1 VTQNIRRLLPVLALT
16 VFTSNLGNGIIAPL
30 LPIYAKE
37 LGASGVWLG
46 IIFAG
51 TSIASA
57 LLMPVTGRLSDKRG
71 RKLFLALGVGGL
83 TVVSFAYV
91 WAHSVGGL
99 TIIRFVQGAA
109 AAMVMPIAQA
119 YIGDITPPGEEGKW
133 MGIFNAT
140 FIIGFGT
147 GPLLGGVVA
156 DRFGMNTAFYI
167 MGSLNLLSF
176 LSTIILLPEITQRRQ
191 SSGRFS
197 LKVITASNVTRGI
210 FTYQIGASSIRG
222 IMTTF
227 IPVFAVSMAGLN
239 SALIGTILT
248 VSIIANSLL
257 QVPFGNLADR
267 LDRRLMVVIGALGS
281 GISMLLVPSA
291 SGFWLLLMF
300 LGFGALFDGISTP
313 AAMAAIIQEGRKYG
327 MGVATSVSNMGAG
340 LGMGLAPILAGFVV
354 DNFYVGSAFYVA
366 ASISVISVCIFSFLT
381 RRSAVPKL

>member
-1 VTQNIRRLLPVLALT
+1 VTQNIRRLLPILALT

-51 TSIASA
+51 TSIATA
-57 LLMPVTGRLSDKRG
+57 MLMPFTGRLSDKRG
-71 RKLFLALGVGGL
+71 RKLFLAFGIGGL
-83 TVVSFAYV
+83 TLTSFAYV
-91 WAHSVGGL
+91 WAHSVAGL
-99 TIIRFVQGAA
+99 TIVRFIQGAA

-119 YIGDITPPGEEGKW
+119 YIGDITPEGQEGKW

-156 DRFGMNTAFYI
+156 DHFGMNTAFYI
-167 MGSLNLLSF
+167 MGSLNLLAF
-176 LSTIILLPEITQRRQ
+176 LSTVIFLPEILQRRQ
-191 SSGRFS
+191 SSGKFS
-197 LKVITASNVTRGI
+197 LKLITASNITRSI
-210 FTYQIGASSIRG
+210 FTYQIGANATRG

-227 IPVFAVSMAGLN
+227 IPVFAVTMAGLN
-239 SALIGTILT
+239 SSLIGTILT
-248 VSIIANSLL
+248 VAIIANSLL
-257 QVPFGNLADR
+257 QVPFGSLSDR
-267 LDRRLMVVIGALGS
+267 MNRRLMILVGAIGS
-281 GISMLLVPSA
+281 GISMVLVPSA
-291 SGFWLLLMF
+291 DGFWLLLMF

-340 LGMGLAPILAGFVV
+340 LGMGLAPILAGVIV
-354 DNFYVGSAFYVA
+354 DIFDVRSAFYVA
-366 ASISVISVCIFSFLT
+366 GIIVAISVIIFGFLT
-381 RRSAVPKL
+381 RRSRVPKL